1 MEREHRK
8 RRDELR
14 RRGGPQALPATRALQ
29 TDEEHREAE
38 PGQHAIDRAARGPG
52 PEDGPAGS
60 SVRAVNHTA
69 GSASPRPAIAAG
81 PGRSPSTSPKT
92 AGSAA
97 ASTPESG
104 ATTFIRP
111 RASPR

>member
-1 MEREHRK
+1 MK
-8 RRDELR
+8 RTAK
-14 RRGGPQALPATRALQ
+14 PSPASTPSTAPL
-29 TDEEHREAE
+29 EA
-38 PGQHAIDRAARGPG
+38 PVPDAD
-52 PEDGPAGS
+52 PAGS

-69 GSASPRPAIAAG
+69 GSASTRPAIAAG

-97 ASTPESG
+97 ASTAESG